1 MSHNELL
8 VKLWSFG
15 ITGNLWKWFQAYLS
29 GRSQCVCPNHC
40 MSDPLPVL
48 SGVPQGSILGPLLFL
63 IFINDIPSAVSHSN
77 ILLFADD
84 TKCLKNV
91 SSSADC
97 RLLHEGYSDWSEKW
111 KLHFNSNK
119 CVLLRFCSK
128 LPRVSYVYTISNMP
142 IKCFDHHQDLGITM
156 SANCNLQ
163 WSEHIK
169 CISSRAYRFLG
180 LIRRSFSMGL
190 DPISKRALY
199 ISLVHSQLTYCSQI
213 WRPHLL
219 KDIISLERIQRRIF
233 PF

>member
-1 MSHNELL
+1 MS
-8 VKLWSFG
+8 V
-15 ITGNLWKWFQAYLS
+15 
-29 GRSQCVCPNHC
+29 
-40 MSDPLPVL
+40 PLPVL

-63 IFINDIPSAVSHSN
+63 IFINDIPSAVSHSS

-97 RLLHEGYSDWSEKW
+97 RLLQEDILHLSDWSEKL

-142 IKCFDHHQDLGITM
+142 IKCVDHHRDLGITM
-156 SANCNLQ
+156 SANLQ
-163 WSEHIK
+163 WSDHIK
-169 CISSRAYRFLG
+169 CISSRTYRFLG

-190 DPISKRALY
+190 DPISKRHLTC
-199 ISLVHSQLTYCSQI
+199 SLST
-213 WRPHLL
+213 
-219 KDIISLERIQRRIF
+219 DILFSDMATSSVFGGGVFYKSLCNLQRLHTIAKGANTLVCNL
-233 PF
+233 